1 MCGFVGFTRGEGNL
15 ETLNKMTAR
24 ISHRGPD
31 SAKHHIDDAIALGF
45 RRLSIL
51 DLSNAGDQPMSSQ
64 NGMVTMMLNGEIYN
78 FQELREGLIQ
88 LGYQFKSG
96 TDTEVILHGYMEYGI
111 NIVRQ
116 LRGMFAICIYDKA
129 KQTLYLARD
138 CFGIKPLYYSHATRD
153 GSFIFGS
160 EIKSFLEHD
169 GFVKAFNDDAL
180 RSYLTFQTSALN
192 ETFFKGIYKLPPAHI
207 LTIQLDR
214 PSKIDLTKYW
224 EIDFKAENRSFEDNV
239 ARIKKTMF
247 ESVEKHKI
255 ADVKVGAFLSG
266 GIDSSYIT
274 ALLKPNKTFSV
285 GFDQYEAMFDETKNA
300 KRLSELLGI
309 ENHAIT
315 LSSAQCIDALPDIQ
329 YHMDEPHANP
339 SAVPL
344 YFLAQLA
351 SQHVTVVLSGEGGDE
366 VFAGYQWYMPS
377 KKTQLYDRLP
387 LGARQAIAKMAKAL
401 PNGQLKDALV
411 RGAKP
416 IEARFIGHAIVFS
429 EDEALSILKKPYQKG
444 KTVQSVTMPF
454 YEDIQAAS
462 DLDKMQY
469 LDFHVWQPNDI
480 LQKADKMSMAHSIEL
495 RVPFLDKEV
504 MALAQT
510 LPEAQ
515 RVNYQD
521 SKLALRA
528 AALESLPAEWA
539 NRPKLGFPVPI
550 KHWIKED
557 AIYAR
562 IKRCFQSDNAKNFFN
577 NAILLQY
584 LEDHKADKVNHARHI
599 WTVYCFLVWYEQYFG
614 TKNRFQ

>member
-31 SAKHHIDDAIALGF
+31 SAKSYIDDDIALGF

-51 DLSNAGDQPMSSQ
+51 DLSSAGDQPMSAP
-64 NGMVTMMLNGEIYN
+64 NGAVTMMLNGEIYN
-78 FQELREGLIQ
+78 FQELREGLIK
-88 LGYQFKSG
+88 LGYQFNSG

-111 NIVRQ
+111 DIVRQ

-138 CFGIKPLYYSHATRD
+138 YFGIKPLYYSQATRD
-153 GSFIFGS
+153 NSLIFGS
-160 EIKSFLEHD
+160 EIKSFLAYD
-169 GFVKAFNDDAL
+169 GFIKTFNNDAL
-180 RSYLTFQTSALN
+180 RSYLTFQTSSLN
-192 ETFFKGIYKLPPAHI
+192 ETFFKGVYKLPPAHI
-207 LTIQLDR
+207 LTMQLNE
-214 PSKIDLTKYW
+214 PAKISLTKYW
-224 EIDFKAENRSFEDNV
+224 EVDFKTENRAFEDNV
-239 ARIKKTMF
+239 ARIKKAMA

-315 LSSAQCIDALPDIQ
+315 LSSKQCIDALPDIQ
-329 YHMDEPHANP
+329 YHMDEPHSNP
-339 SAVPL
+339 STVPL

-351 SQHVTVVLSGEGGDE
+351 RQHVTVVLSGEGGDE

-377 KKTQLYDRLP
+377 KKNQLYDRLP
-387 LGARQAIAKMAKAL
+387 LGMRRFAAKMANAL
-401 PNGQLKDALV
+401 PDGQLKEALV

-416 IEARFIGHAIVFS
+416 IEERFIGHAIVFD
-429 EDEALSILKKPYQKG
+429 EKEALALLKAPYKNG
-444 KTVQSVTMPF
+444 KTVQSVTQPF
-454 YEDIQAAS
+454 YDEVQSAS

-510 LPEAQ
+510 LPEQQ

-528 AALESLPAEWA
+528 AALESLPEEWA
-539 NRPKLGFPVPI
+539 KRPKLGFPVPI
-550 KHWIKED
+550 KHWFKEGE
-557 AIYAR
+557 IYQR
-562 IKRCFQSDNAKNFFN
+562 IKQSFQSAAAQKFFN
-577 NAILLQY
+577 NDILLKY
-584 LEDHKADKVNHARHI
+584 LEDHKADKANHARHI
-599 WTVYCFLVWYEQYFG
+599 WTAYCFLVWYEQYFG
-614 TKNRFQ
+614 VNNRF